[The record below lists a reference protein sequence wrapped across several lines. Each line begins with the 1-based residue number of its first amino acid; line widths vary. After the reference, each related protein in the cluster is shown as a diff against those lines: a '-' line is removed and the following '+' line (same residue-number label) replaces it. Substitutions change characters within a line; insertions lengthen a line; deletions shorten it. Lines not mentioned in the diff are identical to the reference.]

1 MTVQEEMG
9 TNQFESDWEPWPQQM
24 GARDHFKMVVLML
37 SGICIALACA
47 VDGERRVTDEDRP
60 AHKYF
65 IKVNKVRHI
74 C

>member
-1 MTVQEEMG
+1 
-9 TNQFESDWEPWPQQM
+9 M

-47 VDGERRVTDEDRP
+47 VDGERRITDEDRP
-60 AHKYF
+60 AHKHF
-65 IKVNKVRHI
+65 TKVNKVRYI